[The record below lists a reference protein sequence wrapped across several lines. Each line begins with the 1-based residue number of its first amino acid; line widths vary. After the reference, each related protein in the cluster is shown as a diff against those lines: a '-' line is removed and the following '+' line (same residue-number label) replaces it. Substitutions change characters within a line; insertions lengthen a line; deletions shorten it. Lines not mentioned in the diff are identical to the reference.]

1 MDTLAMVALALV
13 VLVTISI
20 AQVYRS
26 LPLVELKRRARHGDA
41 TSKSLYRVSAY
52 QFSSQFL
59 LWFIASVASAG
70 FFVIVSR
77 QSPIWVSLISSLILI
92 WVAYIW
98 IPRSSINSISRF
110 VAKILAGPIS
120 WLLRYVDPTIKRFG
134 HMLGVSGGNHH
145 TRIYEK
151 ADIENLLKKQSKQA
165 DNRVDTTELEMLKR
179 VLSFND
185 KKVIDVMTPKR
196 KVTAVELKDNLGP
209 IILTELHKSGQEYFP
224 VYDEKPGDIVGVIDI
239 NNIAD
244 VSGTK
249 TAQAAM
255 TKSVSYAHEEEK
267 LTSILNVMIKAHH
280 QLFIVVNNH
289 EEYTGVITAKDI
301 LSELV
306 GDSIIDD
313 FDQHESRQAVAKRF
327 DQVEHNS
334 AEETKDNTELIE

>member
-1 MDTLAMVALALV
+1 MVALALV

-20 AQVYRS
+20 AQVYRA
-26 LPLVELKRRARHGDA
+26 LPLVELKRRARHGDKSA
-41 TSKSLYRVSAY
+41 KSLYRVSAY

-59 LWFIASVASAG
+59 LWFLASVASAG
-70 FFVIVSR
+70 FFVIVAR
-77 QSPIWVSLISSLILI
+77 RSPVWVSLVSFLVLI
-92 WVAYIW
+92 WVAFIW
-98 IPRSSINSISRF
+98 IPRSSINSISR
-110 VAKILAGPIS
+110 VIAQGLAGPIS
-120 WLLRYVDPTIKRFG
+120 WLLRYIDPPIHRIG
-134 HMLGVSGGNHH
+134 HMLVLTRGTRH
-145 TRIYEK
+145 TQVYEK
-151 ADIENLLKKQSKQA
+151 VDLENLLKQQSKQT
-165 DNRVDTTELEMLKR
+165 DSRVDPTEIEMLKR

-185 KKVIDVMTPKR
+185 KKVIDVMTSKS

-209 IILTELHKSGQEYFP
+209 VILTELHKSGQEYFP

-244 VSGTK
+244 VSETK
-249 TAQAAM
+249 KASAAM
-255 TKSVSYAHEEEK
+255 TKSVSYAQEEEK
-267 LTSILNVMIKAHH
+267 LTSILNVMIKTHH

-327 DQVEHNS
+327 DQVEHNL
-334 AEETKDNTELIE
+334 AEETKDSAELIE